1 MNVLEHYKEIDG
13 DRKIADFRVKM
24 QLPYDAKV
32 HYAEI
37 RAREFVDECNK
48 RDLNYHVSVGGLDSI
63 TLFLFLK
70 HIGIYAPAI
79 SVSSLEDKSIQ
90 AVHKLL
96 GVECLKSAKKA
107 DGHRW
112 TKQAIIQQFGF
123 PVLSKEIALKIE
135 TLQNP
140 TEKKSRHFPRR
151 TTLRRPWA
159 TPWSW
164 SGRGLR
170 WRRTSAACAT
180 AG

>member
-96 GVECLKSAKKA
+96 GVECLKCFENIATHINKVSDTFGLESFGASGSASNHKLGTA
-107 DGHRW
+107 VEGFEC
-112 TKQAIIQQFGF
+112 FGSESF
-123 PVLSKEIALKIE
+123 IFIVA
-135 TLQNP
+135 
-140 TEKKSRHFPRR
+140 
-151 TTLRRPWA
+151 
-159 TPWSW
+159 
-164 SGRGLR
+164 
-170 WRRTSAACAT
+170 
-180 AG
+180 